1 MSNTYKLQKDKTVKN
16 FLKKLNDKFDKKA
29 TVTKAD
35 NDILDK
41 RPNILLSNLKNLEYS
56 ISSIWEP
63 QDFMYGGK
71 TFENQNLRNR
81 VIMYGYFFGDL
92 YWDYLER
99 LTCKIQ
105 NWRLPSSGYY
115 PNYPWDTTPADAQLY
130 KRDVRPYITDGA
142 YEKMPKRY
150 RGAFKKYNSMT
161 YVLNTHAAPYKIFVV
176 KPENRPE
183 MEVLLLKMAEILDN
197 EEICLRGSSFVEDSS
212 PDANKVTK
220 EQIDA
225 IKELRDIFIN
235 LNSITEPG
243 FKRSVVHAGE
253 NQKQRHG
260 ALDTYNEYM
269 GELSQK
275 SRYLKLQEQI
285 NSAKQKRDSQQQEA
299 VHEYKMTRSTI
310 LANAK
315 KQITR

>member
-1 MSNTYKLQKDKTVKN
+1 MRN
-16 FLKKLNDKFDKKA
+16 FLKKLSHKNTEQTRVKKVD
-29 TVTKAD
+29 TSIP
-35 NDILDK
+35 NQRPDIF
-41 RPNILLSNLKNLEYS
+41 LSDLKNLKYS

-63 QDFMYGGK
+63 EDFIYDGK
-71 TFENQNLRNR
+71 SFENQNLYNR
-81 VIMYGYFFGDL
+81 VVIYGRFFECL
-92 YWDYLER
+92 YDDYLER

-105 NWRLPSSGYY
+105 NWRLPSSGYF
-115 PNYPWDTTPADAQLY
+115 PKYPWDTTPADMQLY
-130 KRDVRPYITDGA
+130 KRDERPYITDGA

-150 RGAFKKYNSMT
+150 RGVFKKYNSIT
-161 YVLNTHAAPYKIFVV
+161 YVLNTHAEPYKIFIV
-176 KPENRPE
+176 KQENRPE
-183 MEVLLLKMAEILDN
+183 MEALLLKMAEILDN
-197 EEICLRGSSFVEDSS
+197 NKVCLRGSGFVEDSS

-225 IKELRDIFIN
+225 TKEMYDICVK

-260 ALDTYNEYM
+260 ALDIYNEYTS
-269 GELSQK
+269 ELSQK
-275 SRYLKLQEQI
+275 NRYLKLQEKI

-299 VHEYKMTRSTI
+299 VSQYNTTRSTI

>member
-1 MSNTYKLQKDKTVKN
+1 MGN
-16 FLKKLNDKFDKKA
+16 FLKKLSHKNTEQTRVKKVD
-29 TVTKAD
+29 TSIP
-35 NDILDK
+35 NQRPDIF
-41 RPNILLSNLKNLEYS
+41 LSDLKNLKYS

-63 QDFMYGGK
+63 EDFIYDGK
-71 TFENQNLRNR
+71 SFENQNLYNR
-81 VIMYGYFFGDL
+81 VVIYGRFFNSL

-105 NWRLPSSGYY
+105 NWRLPSSGYF
-115 PNYPWDTTPADAQLY
+115 PNYPWDTTPADMQLY
-130 KRDVRPYITDGA
+130 KRDERPYITDGA

-150 RGAFKKYNSMT
+150 RGVFKKYNSIT
-161 YVLNTHAAPYKIFVV
+161 YVLNTHAAPYKIFIV
-176 KPENRPE
+176 KPQNRPE
-183 MEVLLLKMAEILDN
+183 MEALLLKMAEILDN
-197 EEICLRGSSFVEDSS
+197 NKVCLRGSGFVEDSS

-225 IKELRDIFIN
+225 TKEMYDICVK

-260 ALDTYNEYM
+260 ALDIYNEYTS
-269 GELSQK
+269 ELSQK
-275 SRYLKLQEQI
+275 NRYLKLQEQI
-285 NSAKQKRDSQQQEA
+285 NSAKQKAVSQ
-299 VHEYKMTRSTI
+299 YNTTRSTI

>member
-1 MSNTYKLQKDKTVKN
+1 MKN
-16 FLKKLNDKFDKKA
+16 FLKKLNNKFDKKA
-29 TVTKAD
+29 TVTKVD
-35 NDILDK
+35 NGILDQ
-41 RPNILLSNLKNLEYS
+41 RPDILLSDLENLKYS
-56 ISSIWEP
+56 ISTNWEP
-63 QDFMYGGK
+63 KYFMYDNK
-71 TFENQNLRNR
+71 SFEKQNLHNR
-81 VIMYGYFFGDL
+81 IISYRIFFNYL
-92 YWDYLER
+92 YWDYFER

-105 NWRLPSSGYY
+105 NRRLPSSGYFH
-115 PNYPWDTTPADAQLY
+115 NYPWEDSSTSLF
-130 KRDVRPYITDGA
+130 KRDERPYISDSA

-150 RGAFKKYNSMT
+150 RGVFKQYNSIA
-161 YVLNTHAAPYKIFVV
+161 YVLNTHAAPYKIFIVR
-176 KPENRPE
+176 PQNRPE
-183 MEVLLLKMAEILDN
+183 MEALLLKMAEILDN
-197 EEICLRGSSFVEDSS
+197 KEGCLRGSRIVEDSS

-225 IKELRDIFIN
+225 IKELRDICVK

-243 FKRSVVHAGE
+243 FKRSFAHAGE
-253 NQKQRHG
+253 NHKQRHG
-260 ALDTYNEYM
+260 ATDIYNEYM

-275 SRYLKLQEQI
+275 NRYLKLQEQI